1 MFTHYNPIT
10 ILFVF
15 ICVHSWKDTLRKYA
29 FIIYPDDLGQ
39 TKKNP
44 NIQFRNCLPIL
55 SIGNQSNIA
64 PFSAKV

>member
-10 ILFVF
+10 ISFVF

-29 FIIYPDDLGQ
+29 FTIYPDDLGQ

-44 NIQFRNCLPIL
+44 KIQSRNLLAII
-55 SIGNQSNIA
+55 SIQNHANIA